1 VITANGTTTQIDVA
15 PFISGDEMEEVDG
28 DWLTFDTGFLTGI
41 TSYQVV
47 IESSSGNYNEDI
59 YWDLLV
65 IYQPDED

>member
-1 VITANGTTTQIDVA
+1 
-15 PFISGDEMEEVDG
+15 MEEVDG